1 MRKIYFLLLTVLLG
15 VSIVNAQTTLISPT
29 GDGGFETG
37 TTFAANGWTVV
48 NSSTDAWIV
57 GAAPVVSAG
66 SRCAYISS
74 NGSAWTYSQISTIQ
88 HLYRDV
94 TIPGTGTAII
104 NLSFKWKAGGE
115 GTGTSDWDNMKV
127 FWGLASSVGTP
138 AANTAIAS
146 SFQVSGAGSTSG
158 MYKLSSAAWNNETIS
173 ISGVAGSTYRLVFS
187 WKSDISDIVNP
198 PAAIDEIL
206 LTASGCQDN
215 PITGTKSVGT
225 GGNYPTLTAALAAL
239 NNNGISGNVIL
250 ELNSSYTSASETFP
264 IVLSNQCMDAT
275 NTITIRPA
283 AGVTGRSITTSN
295 TTATLNI
302 LGGDYWTIDGRPG
315 GTGTSNELTIQNT
328 NTSGSTIQ
336 FINGATFNT
345 IRNTIIRGAATSTTS
360 GVVFFSTGSGVGNSN
375 NTINSCEIRD
385 AATTP
390 TNCIYSIG
398 SSGLSN
404 TANTISNNKIYN
416 FYNSSSTSNAGVGLL
431 ISSNN
436 SNWLIDANSFYQTAS
451 RTTFGGGT
459 FNAILINSTTVN
471 GTTITGNFIGGTSP
485 SCGGSAMTLG
495 SATSSL
501 VLRAIQL
508 AVGTTVATSVQGNTI
523 QNISVTTTNS
533 SSFHALVSHQSGSV
547 NFGNLVGNTLGSQ
560 SLAASVVFVNSGTST
575 ATRFSGIGAG
585 TSAPGDVNISNNA
598 IGGISVSAS
607 STGSVALFGI
617 SFQGTATSYLISNN
631 TIGSPSVVNSL
642 QNSSNNSL
650 YGIIAFSTQ
659 ATPASIVSQNNIVN
673 LSSTSTGTSGNVTG
687 FYANPSS
694 GGLYDVSGNTIR
706 NLSAASASSFIV
718 AAGIYLTGSPT
729 PGLIIRN
736 NVVHTIAATTTTA
749 NSPASIGIYYTG
761 PTTGTNVVD
770 RNLVYNVNNAATGTG
785 PLISGI
791 YTIAG
796 AASFQNNIVSLGSS
810 VASNATIYGILDTRP
825 SSGANNNFSIYSHNS
840 VSVIGSASG
849 SQSTVSFYGNNVTN
863 VRSIRNN
870 IFSNTRSNSGTGKNY
885 SVALSGT
892 AANPAGLT
900 IDFND
905 YHFSG
910 TNSFLGFFNSAD
922 VSTLTAWRTAVGQ
935 DANSISADPL
945 FVNPTA
951 TTPDLHLSSG
961 SPCEG
966 IGVNV
971 SSISEDFDGESRV
984 TRTPVDIGADAGNFM
999 TYPVISYTPIVAC
1012 TSGSHTLIATI
1023 TDADGVPT
1031 SGSGLPILYWR
1042 INTGAWTAAIGVS
1055 LGNNQYQFTFGAGSV
1070 YPNVV
1075 SYYIV
1080 AQDNLGN
1087 VGAHPSLGA
1096 AGFTT
1101 SAPAASTAPSTP
1113 TSFVPPL
1120 IGTYTVGA
1128 GGDFATLTAATT
1140 AYNSNGISGSVIF
1153 SLTAAQYSS
1162 TETFPIT
1169 FNQNSCATA
1178 TNTLTIKPATGVSSV
1193 ITSELASNALIRLNG
1208 ADYITIDGSNSG
1220 TTSRNLTISNTSATA
1235 PTGISLISLGLNAGA
1250 TNNTVRNTI
1259 IANSITPT
1267 SAAYGLALGG
1277 ATPGTAGADNDNNT
1291 ISNNFINGA
1300 TIGVYASGTTAV
1312 TAGANDNLV
1321 VSGNRIVS
1329 NGTLLSTGI
1338 SMLNSIG
1345 ATISLNELSIETTST
1360 TPVAIALQTGVSNT
1374 SVTRNVISKVLT
1386 TNTGG
1391 YGGRGIV
1398 VATSNANSGI
1408 VVSNNFI
1415 YGINGSNWSSFGG
1428 SSSMGIGVGVVGT
1441 TSTLD
1446 NATGGVNIYNNTVS
1460 ISGEYNRA
1468 TNCVTTALYVGSAA
1482 TLLDIRNNILAN
1494 TLSNTNSSGASSKS
1508 YAIYSAAPVTAF
1520 TNLDNNNYY
1529 TSGSQGVLG
1538 FLGSDL
1544 TTLAAIRAVGGNAS
1558 SVVYN
1563 PQFVSATDLHL
1574 STTEG
1579 VNWTLES
1586 AGAPISS
1593 VTTDIDGD
1601 TRNATTPD
1609 IGADEFTASSFVVTN
1624 PAAVCAPNTVNI
1636 TAAAVTAG
1644 TTSGT
1649 TFTYWTNAAGTITLT
1664 TPAAVAT
1671 SGTYYIKATYGSA
1684 DNYWIKPVVVVVNPL
1699 PTPTITGSATL
1710 CATSTG
1716 NVYSVTNVTGNTYA
1730 WTVTGGTITAG
1741 QGTNSIT
1748 VTAGAAGTATVTVT
1762 ETITATGCVNT
1773 ATRVVTINPIPAPVI
1788 TGQVACTTT
1797 EGNIFSVAN
1806 VTGNTYAWSV
1816 AGGTVTAGAG
1826 TNAITVTWGAV
1837 GAGTVTVTQTITA
1850 TGCATTV
1857 SRAIDV
1863 LALPTATAAVV
1874 EPVTCASEDGQ
1885 INLTLGGA
1893 AGPYTYAWTGTG
1905 NGLSPTTQ
1913 NQTVVST
1920 GFYNVTVTAANG
1932 CTTSLTNIVVA
1943 GPGGCFICPTIGTIS
1958 STATIICQDG
1968 ANTITAGGLADLGI
1982 TYGVRF
1988 KYSATPL
1995 ANPYLSTAGTVMGTV
2010 TNANLTVVGGTT
2022 TSTSASLTYNFPT
2035 AGTMYVY
2042 AILSPASPDP
2052 ACRPFLMIPVEVAP
2066 TPVLTDPA
2074 NQALCTGSTTT
2085 AVSFVATPAATTS
2098 FAWTNNRTSIG
2109 LAASGTGN
2117 SIGAFTATNFTN
2129 APVTATVT
2137 VTPTNTQTLGTAV
2150 NLSTAPNDM
2159 TAYRSNVGTV
2169 YSMTLTGSNS
2179 GGLIW
2184 GTNVYTD
2191 DSRLS
2196 MAAVHAGVLTNGQ
2209 TGIVY
2214 VEMMPGQSSYAAS
2227 AQNGVTSNPWAAWGG
2242 SYRFVSGA
2250 GASSTVTCPGP
2261 AQTYTYTINPIP
2273 TVNTVT
2279 DQQICAGTTV
2289 SLPFSGFAAGT
2300 VFEWTN
2306 SNTAIGLAA
2315 SGAGTLSFTATNTT
2329 SSPITGTIVVTPK
2342 FTNAGVTCT
2351 GNPISFDM
2359 VVNPTPVVDA
2369 VPAQVLCS
2377 GSATTAISLTSATT
2391 GAAFSWTNSA
2401 TSIGLAGTGT
2411 GTSIASFTAVN
2422 TGAAP
2427 VNAII
2432 TITPSYTGAG
2442 FTCSGTA
2449 GTTTI
2454 TVNPIPSVTAIS
2466 NSVICNGAATTY
2478 TLTGPVTA
2486 ATYNWTNS
2494 NTDIGLAGTG
2504 SGTIAF
2510 TASNTTAAPISS
2522 TITVTPS
2529 LANGGLTCTGGTI
2542 SFTVTVNPSGQVN
2555 AIDNQVLCNGSATS
2569 AVTFSTINNGLIST
2583 GGTQLASS
2591 GTISVS
2597 VPDNS
2602 AVGATHTI
2610 PVSLP
2615 TGAVITNMRVTMN
2628 LTHTWISD
2636 MIINLRAPNGQVL
2649 NLFNEHGGSGD
2660 NLVNTV
2666 ISSTGT
2672 ASLASGTAPFTGTYA
2687 ATAATGVGP
2696 TGNASTAANFAALY
2710 GTPNGN
2716 WVLAMRD
2723 LFGGDLGTLTGWSI
2737 SFDYTVQG
2745 QFGTNMNWTNSLSSI
2760 GLAATGTGNIPSF
2773 TAANTTAAP
2782 VVSTVTV
2789 TPVYFNSGTSCPGT
2803 PATFTYTVNPT
2814 PTVSAVANQVFC
2826 AGTPATVALSG
2837 ATTGTVFNWTSSNA
2851 AIGLA
2856 TSGSGDLSFTP
2867 TNTSNVPIV
2876 STITVTPSYTN
2887 AGVTCTGTP
2896 RTFTITVNPVGQVNA
2911 VLNQVICN
2919 GAGTTAVNFATV
2931 NGGGTVQVGTPV
2943 TVNSGA
2949 ITIAVPDFNPAG
2961 ATHTLPVTLPAGATI
2976 TGVSVNFNMTHTWLA
2991 DMVVNLRAPNGQILN
3006 LVNRRGGSGDNFV
3019 NTAISSASTTSLA
3032 TGSAPFTGTFAADGA
3047 LNVGPTTFVSTATN
3061 FAALY
3066 SVANGDWTLGMRD
3079 YAGGDL
3085 GTLTGWS
3092 ITFNYTTVA
3101 GAVTTY
3107 NWTNT
3112 TPSIGLAASG
3122 VGSIASFAAANT
3134 STVPVTATVSVTPT
3148 YSNAGVACAGPA
3160 TSFTYTVNPTPT
3172 VSAVSSQAVC
3182 VGSNVAAVT
3191 FAGTVSGTVYNWTNT
3206 NTAIGLAASGTGD
3219 IPTFVGT
3226 NTTSAPISGTIT
3238 VTPVFTSGGITCNGT
3253 PRTFTITV
3261 NPIPTV
3267 NPVASFPVCHNS
3279 TAAVTFS
3286 GATTGTVYSW
3296 TNSTTSIG
3304 LAASG
3309 TGNISFTALN
3319 TTGAPVVATI
3329 TVTPRFTNGGTTC
3342 TGTPITFT
3350 ITVNPLPVV
3359 SAGTLPARICIS
3371 DTLVP
3376 LNGTPVG
3383 GSWSGIGT
3391 SGMNFVPP
3399 ATAVGTWPITYTFRD
3414 LNGCTNSATIAAT
3427 VLACD
3432 ERNRDLD
3439 NRAVFL
3445 YPNPNNGQ
3453 FNLRINSTRF
3463 NVLGMRVFNSAGQL
3477 VSTKQWSGLVFA
3489 RVIPVNLTNLPAG
3502 VYMVR
3507 LYYGDGMDR
3516 GADRTFQI
3524 IVAR

>member
-1 MRKIYFLLLTVLLG
+1 MRKIFTLLFLVTFCSVKL
-15 VSIVNAQTTLISPT
+15 NAQ
-29 GDGGFETG
+29 
-37 TTFAANGWTVV
+37 V
-48 NSSTDAWIV
+48 
-57 GAAPVVSAG
+57 
-66 SRCAYISS
+66 
-74 NGSAWTYSQISTIQ
+74 
-88 HLYRDV
+88 
-94 TIPGTGTAII
+94 
-104 NLSFKWKAGGE
+104 
-115 GTGTSDWDNMKV
+115 
-127 FWGLASSVGTP
+127 
-138 AANTAIAS
+138 
-146 SFQVSGAGSTSG
+146 
-158 MYKLSSAAWNNETIS
+158 
-173 ISGVAGSTYRLVFS
+173 
-187 WKSDISDIVNP
+187 
-198 PAAIDEIL
+198 
-206 LTASGCQDN
+206 
-215 PITGTKSVGT
+215 
-225 GGNYPTLTAALAAL
+225 
-239 NNNGISGNVIL
+239 
-250 ELNSSYTSASETFP
+250 SSYTFAQSSGAYTEINTGSVLQTGGFDDAQDNITLPFTFNFSGASYTSVNVNANGFVYFGSSNP
-264 IVLSNQCMDAT
+264 SLLSWQNASVISGTILASGGIAAWARDLGGFSNLGGRTSEIRWAT
-275 NTITIRPA
+275 LGTAPNRYVVIQYKNIRPA
-283 AGVTGRSITTSN
+283 YSSSSSLVPFVNYQIHLYETSNLVRIIYGPSGLAVGASNSN
-295 TTATLNI
+295 TTAQIGLRGATNA
-302 LGGDYWTIDGRPG
+302 DFNNR
-315 GTGTSNELTIQNT
+315 T
-328 NTSGSTIQ
+328 NTTSVSFNSSSAGTANSSTQ
-336 FINGATFNT
+336 AYSSVTATP
-345 IRNTIIRGAATSTTS
+345 G
-360 GVVFFSTGSGVGNSN
+360 
-375 NTINSCEIRD
+375 
-385 AATTP
+385 TP
-390 TNCIYSIG
+390 TNGLTYTWTPPPPCVSPTAQPTSLVF
-398 SSGLSN
+398 SS
-404 TANTISNNKIYN
+404 
-416 FYNSSSTSNAGVGLL
+416 V
-431 ISSNN
+431 
-436 SNWLIDANSFYQTAS
+436 TAS
-451 RTTFGGGT
+451 RVIGSFTAATGSPSGYLVIRTSSATPPSPPENGTIYSTAQNVLGGTVVYVGPATTFT
-459 FNAILINSTTVN
+459 NAGLN
-471 GTTITGNFIGGTSP
+471 
-485 SCGGSAMTLG
+485 
-495 SATSSL
+495 
-501 VLRAIQL
+501 
-508 AVGTTVATSVQGNTI
+508 GNT
-523 QNISVTTTNS
+523 QYYYWVYSYRSGCSGVAPNYLTLSPLSGSVTTAPCTI
-533 SSFHALVSHQSGSV
+533 SG
-547 NFGNLVGNTLGSQ
+547 NKTVGPGSEYT
-560 SLAASVVFVNSGTST
+560 SLTAA
-575 ATRFSGIGAG
+575 
-585 TSAPGDVNISNNA
+585 ISDLELN
-598 IGGISVSAS
+598 G
-607 STGSVALFGI
+607 L
-617 SFQGTATSYLISNN
+617 
-631 TIGSPSVVNSL
+631 
-642 QNSSNNSL
+642 
-650 YGIIAFSTQ
+650 
-659 ATPASIVSQNNIVN
+659 
-673 LSSTSTGTSGNVTG
+673 SGNVT
-687 FYANPSS
+687 
-694 GGLYDVSGNTIR
+694 L
-706 NLSAASASSFIV
+706 L
-718 AAGIYLTGSPT
+718 L
-729 PGLIIRN
+729 
-736 NVVHTIAATTTTA
+736 
-749 NSPASIGIYYTG
+749 
-761 PTTGTNVVD
+761 
-770 RNLVYNVNNAATGTG
+770 
-785 PLISGI
+785 
-791 YTIAG
+791 
-796 AASFQNNIVSLGSS
+796 
-810 VASNATIYGILDTRP
+810 
-825 SSGANNNFSIYSHNS
+825 
-840 VSVIGSASG
+840 SG
-849 SQSTVSFYGNNVTN
+849 SYTST
-863 VRSIRNN
+863 
-870 IFSNTRSNSGTGKNY
+870 
-885 SVALSGT
+885 AE
-892 AANPAGLT
+892 PA
-900 IDFND
+900 F
-905 YHFSG
+905 
-910 TNSFLGFFNSAD
+910 
-922 VSTLTAWRTAVGQ
+922 
-935 DANSISADPL
+935 
-945 FVNPTA
+945 
-951 TTPDLHLSSG
+951 
-961 SPCEG
+961 
-966 IGVNV
+966 
-971 SSISEDFDGESRV
+971 
-984 TRTPVDIGADAGNFM
+984 
-999 TYPVISYTPIVAC
+999 PIVIPA
-1012 TSGSHTLIATI
+1012 
-1023 TDADGVPT
+1023 
-1031 SGSGLPILYWR
+1031 
-1042 INTGAWTAAIGVS
+1042 
-1055 LGNNQYQFTFGAGSV
+1055 LGC
-1070 YPNVV
+1070 
-1075 SYYIV
+1075 
-1080 AQDNLGN
+1080 
-1087 VGAHPSLGA
+1087 
-1096 AGFTT
+1096 
-1101 SAPAASTAPSTP
+1101 
-1113 TSFVPPL
+1113 
-1120 IGTYTVGA
+1120 
-1128 GGDFATLTAATT
+1128 
-1140 AYNSNGISGSVIF
+1140 
-1153 SLTAAQYSS
+1153 SS
-1162 TETFPIT
+1162 
-1169 FNQNSCATA
+1169 SS
-1178 TNTLTIKPATGVSSV
+1178 NTLTIKPAAGVASSIVGSVSGSAV
-1193 ITSELASNALIRLNG
+1193 IRILGSNVI
-1208 ADYITIDGSNSG
+1208 IDGSNNGS
-1220 TTSRNLTISNTSATA
+1220 TSRDLTISNSSTSS
-1235 PTGISLISLGLNAGA
+1235 PQVVLIGSVGLNSVANVTLQNTRILNGA
-1250 TNNTVRNTI
+1250 NTGSAILVRD
-1259 IANSITPT
+1259 S
-1267 SAAYGLALGG
+1267 S
-1277 ATPGTAGADNDNNT
+1277 GTAGYFNN
-1291 ISNNFINGA
+1291 IRVVNNLIQRASYGLFINGA
-1300 TIGVYASGTTAV
+1300 VSTSNGSGTLIN
-1312 TAGANDNLV
+1312 GND
-1321 VSGNRIVS
+1321 
-1329 NGTLLSTGI
+1329 LSTSGTSSIRIGGI
-1338 SMLNSIG
+1338 YLQGVDG
-1345 ATISLNELSIETTST
+1345 A
-1360 TPVAIALQTGVSNT
+1360 
-1374 SVTRNVISKVLT
+1374 
-1386 TNTGG
+1386 
-1391 YGGRGIV
+1391 
-1398 VATSNANSGI
+1398 
-1408 VVSNNFI
+1408 VVSNNTIGNIANTTETSGIFGVWLATGTRNTNVAQNVI
-1415 YGINGSNWSSFGG
+1415 GPISATNSSISSSVTVPAGIMVTPETVASNISISANTISGVTTTSSGVATGFLLQGLTSGVTVTSNRISNIRNTNVGGWGCNGIYLASTLTSSVATVSNNFVSDIAAYGYSDADVSDNGYGIIVTSGG
-1428 SSSMGIGVGVVGT
+1428 GYSI
-1441 TSTLD
+1441 
-1446 NATGGVNIYNNTVS
+1446 INNTVLLNTNQS
-1460 ISGEYNRA
+1460 VNGLPAAFNVTSG
-1468 TNCVTTALYVGSAA
+1468 VTSAGA
-1482 TLLDIRNNILAN
+1482 IDLRNNIFAN
-1494 TLSNTNSSGASSKS
+1494 RQTVGTERYSIYSGTLSNVFSSIDNNSYWSSG
-1508 YAIYSAAPVTAF
+1508 P
-1520 TNLDNNNYY
+1520 NLGYL
-1529 TSGSQGVLG
+1529 TSPRPALADLRTG
-1538 FLGSDL
+1538 F
-1544 TTLAAIRAVGGNAS
+1544 GGNTS
-1558 SVVYN
+1558 SVRYN
-1563 PQFVSATDLHL
+1563 PQFVSATDFHL

-1624 PAAVCAPNTVNI
+1624 PGAVCAPNTVNI

-1699 PTPTITGSATL
+1699 PTPTITGSAAI
-1710 CATSTG
+1710 CASSTG

-1773 ATRVVTINPIPAPVI
+1773 ATQVVTINPIPAPVI
-1788 TGQVACTTT
+1788 SGQVACTTT
-1797 EGNIFSVAN
+1797 EGNIFSVTSVA
-1806 VTGNTYAWSV
+1806 GNTYAWSV

-1857 SRAIDV
+1857 SRAIDIQT
-1863 LALPTATAAVV
+1863 LPTATAAVV
-1874 EPVTCASEDGQ
+1874 QPVTCASEDGQ

-1905 NGLSPTTQ
+1905 NGLSATTQ
-1913 NQTVVST
+1913 NQSAVST

-1932 CTTSLTNIVVA
+1932 CTVTVPNIVVA

-1988 KYSATPL
+1988 KFSATPL

-2010 TNANLTVVGGTT
+2010 TNANLTNN
-2022 TSTSASLTYNFPT
+2022 STSASLTYNFPT

-2109 LAASGTGN
+2109 LAASGSGN

-2137 VTPTNTQTLGTAV
+2137 VTPTNTQTLGA
-2150 NLSTAPNDM
+2150 
-2159 TAYRSNVGTV
+2159 
-2169 YSMTLTGSNS
+2169 
-2179 GGLIW
+2179 
-2184 GTNVYTD
+2184 
-2191 DSRLS
+2191 
-2196 MAAVHAGVLTNGQ
+2196 
-2209 TGIVY
+2209 
-2214 VEMMPGQSSYAAS
+2214 
-2227 AQNGVTSNPWAAWGG
+2227 
-2242 SYRFVSGA
+2242 
-2250 GASSTVTCPGP
+2250 STVACPGP

-2329 SSPITGTIVVTPK
+2329 SSPITATIVVTPK

-2529 LANGGLTCTGGTI
+2529 LTNGGLTCTGGTI

-2569 AVTFSTINNGLIST
+2569 AVTFSTTNNGLIST
-2583 GGTQLASS
+2583 GGTQVASS

-2597 VPDNS
+2597 VPDAS
-2602 AVGATHTI
+2602 TVGATHTI

-2649 NLFNEHGGSGD
+2649 NLFNGHGGSGD

-2687 ATAATGVGP
+2687 ATASIGVGP

-2716 WVLAMRD
+2716 WVLAMED
-2723 LFGGDLGTLTGWSI
+2723 EFFGDLGTLTGWSI

-2826 AGTPATVALSG
+2826 AGSPSTVDFSG
-2837 ATTGTVFNWTSSNA
+2837 ATTGTVYNWTSSNA

-2856 TSGSGDLSFTP
+2856 TSGTGNLSFTP

-3019 NTAISSASTTSLA
+3019 NTNISSASTTSLA
-3032 TGSAPFTGTFAADGA
+3032 TGSAPFTGTFAADAA

-3122 VGSIASFAAANT
+3122 VGNIASFAAANT

-3148 YSNAGVACAGPA
+3148 YTNAGVSCAGPA
-3160 TSFTYTVNPTPT
+3160 SSFTYTVNPTPT
-3172 VSAVSSQAVC
+3172 VAAVSSQAVC
-3182 VGSNVAAVT
+3182 VGSNVAAVA
-3191 FAGTVSGTVYNWTNT
+3191 FVGTVSGTVYNWTNT

-3342 TGTPITFT
+3342 TGTPRTFT